1 MSVSGA
7 DEIEGRLR
15 AACERAFAGQH
26 GRIENL
32 RRLTG
37 GASQQ
42 TWSFDWSRRDAPPE
56 ALILRRNIRGDQA
69 QSLGSATEYTLI
81 EVAHAADVPVPE
93 TRFLLCEDDDL
104 GNGYVM
110 TRLEGETIPRK
121 ILRDA
126 EYAAALPRMTEQAGR
141 ILARIHATDVSRIEG
156 LPGPDPGVAPAM
168 QALRQYRG
176 LIDQFGEPHPMF
188 EVAMRWLEDHM
199 PETRVQTLVHGDFRN
214 GNLMVGP
221 EGIVAVLDWELAHI
235 GDPIEDLGW
244 LCVKS
249 WRFGVVDRPV
259 GGFGQI
265 EDLCTA
271 YLEAGG
277 RDATPERIKY
287 WMVYGTLRWGVI
299 CQVQA
304 SIHRMGASRSVELAA
319 IGRRVC
325 ETEWDL
331 LELLE

>member
-1 MSVSGA
+1 
-7 DEIEGRLR
+7 
-15 AACERAFAGQH
+15 
-26 GRIENL
+26 L

-42 TWSFDWSRRDAPPE
+42 TWSFDWSPE
-56 ALILRRNIRGDQA
+56 NAESAALILRRNTRGQA
-69 QSLGSATEYTLI
+69 QSLNSAAEYALI
-81 EVAHAADVPVPE
+81 AAAHDAKVPVPE
-93 TRFLLCEDDDL
+93 TRFLLSDRDEL

-126 EYAAALPRMTEQAGR
+126 EYAPALPLMTEQAGQ
-141 ILARIHATDVSRIEG
+141 ILARIHATDVTSIEG
-156 LPGPDPGVAPAM
+156 LPAPEQGVAPALH
-168 QALRQYRG
+168 QLRQYRG

-188 EVAMRWLEDHM
+188 EVAMRWLEDEM
-199 PETRVQTLVHGDFRN
+199 PETSVQTLVHGDFRN

-221 EGIVAVLDWELAHI
+221 DGIRAVLDWELAHV

-249 WRFGVVDRPV
+249 WRFGEVDRPV

-271 YLEAGG
+271 YTGAGG
-277 RDATPERIKY
+277 SGATPERVKY
-287 WMVYGTLRWGVI
+287 WMVYGSLRWGVI

-304 SIHRMGASRSVELAA
+304 SMHRIGVSRSVELAA

-331 LELLE
+331 LELIE

>member
-1 MSVSGA
+1 LSG
-7 DEIEGRLR
+7 DSSSEIEGRLTD
-15 AACERAFAGQH
+15 ACTRGLGGAG
-26 GRIENL
+26 RLANL

-42 TWSFDWSRRDAPPE
+42 TWSFDWSRDGDGPL
-56 ALILRRNIRGDQA
+56 ALILRRNTRGQLP
-69 QSLGSATEYTLI
+69 SLGSEAEYALI
-81 EVAHAADVPVPE
+81 DAAHRSGVAVPE
-93 TRFLLCEDDDL
+93 THFLLTPDDDL

-110 TRLEGETIPRK
+110 TRIEGETIPRK

-126 EYAAALPRMTEQAGR
+126 EFKGALECMTEQAGQ
-141 ILARIHATDVSRIEG
+141 ILARIHATDVSSISGIPSPPEG
-156 LPGPDPGVAPAM
+156 VTAAVHQLG
-168 QALRQYRG
+168 QYRD

-188 EVAMRWLEDHM
+188 EIALRWLEDEM
-199 PETRVQTLVHGDFRN
+199 PEARSDALVHGDFRN

-221 EGIVAVLDWELAHI
+221 EGIRAVLDWELAHM

-249 WRFGVVDRPV
+249 WRFGVKDRAV
-259 GGFGQI
+259 GGFGHI
-265 EDLCTA
+265 EDLCAA
-271 YLEAGG
+271 YQAAGG
-277 RDATPERIKY
+277 SGATPERVKY